1 MQGKGWLTLLGLSL
15 LTGVAIP
22 FFGFVAMTARMELVG
37 DKPAE
42 GVDLERVERLQS
54 GVTAIVYLAQVFVF
68 MFFVMKAL
76 RRN

>member
-1 MQGKGWLTLLGLSL
+1 MQGKGWLTLIGLSL
-15 LTGVAIP
+15 LTSVAIP

-42 GVDLERVERLQS
+42 GVDLDRIEWLQGS
-54 GVTAIVYLAQVFVF
+54 VTAIVYFVQVFVF